1 MTHNYT
7 LRTGFTT
14 GTAAAAGAKAATL
27 VLGGQKIPWQVD
39 ISLPNGDRMR
49 IPIQKCEQDEG
60 GISCT
65 VIKDGGDD
73 PDATHLAR
81 ITAAVAPGSE
91 DQDNDEIHICGGP
104 GVGLVTRPGL
114 PVPVGQAAINPV
126 PRTQIRLAV
135 EEARQATGLS
145 GPLQVT
151 ISVADGEKMA
161 RKTFNPRLGITGGIS
176 ILGTRGTVRPYSH
189 QAYRD
194 TITACLDA
202 ARAQDE
208 AWVALCT
215 GGRSERY
222 MRTLHPILPQ
232 SACVLVADFL
242 AFSLQEAVQ
251 RKFAR
256 ITYACFFGKLVK
268 AAQGHPYTHARKC
281 SIDFQAL
288 ASWVREAGL
297 SSTKAGEIQACNTAR
312 QALDII
318 RTTPDSRPVI
328 RAVADRALSS
338 LQDFAGRT
346 RGLDLAVFDDQGELV
361 IELSPEISES

>member
-1 MTHNYT
+1 MYVMTHKET

-14 GTAAAAGAKAATL
+14 GSAAAAGAKAAAL
-27 VLGGQKIPWQVD
+27 ILGGCKIPAEME
-39 ISLPNGDRMR
+39 IHLPNGERMP
-49 IPIQKCEQDEG
+49 IPIHMCRRNENG
-60 GISCT
+60 VSCT

-81 ITAAVAPGSE
+81 ITVTVVHTS
-91 DQDNDEIHICGGP
+91 QDAGPEQVHILGGK

-135 EEARQATGLS
+135 EEARKATGLS
-145 GPLQVT
+145 GPLQV
-151 ISVADGEKMA
+151 IVSVADGEKIA
-161 RKTFNPRLGITGGIS
+161 QKTFNPRLGITGGIS

-222 MRTLHPILPQ
+222 MRRLHPILPQ

-242 AFSLQEAVQ
+242 AFSLQESVQ

-297 SSTKAGEIQACNTAR
+297 SPTQAREVQACNTAR

-318 RTTPDSRPVI
+318 RTTPDPRPVI
-328 RAVADRALSS
+328 RAVAARALSS
-338 LQDFAGRT
+338 LQGFAGRT

-361 IELSPEISES
+361 IEL

>member
-1 MTHNYT
+1 MAQKQT

-14 GTAAAAGAKAATL
+14 GSAAAAGAKAAAL
-27 VLGGQKIPWQVD
+27 ILGGHTIPAEVE
-39 ISLPNGDRMR
+39 IPLPNEERMR
-49 IPIQKCEQDEG
+49 IPIQECRRDEHG
-60 GISCT
+60 ARCT

-81 ITAAVAPGSE
+81 ISVTVVHSSQGAGPEQVY
-91 DQDNDEIHICGGP
+91 ILGGK

-114 PVPVGQAAINPV
+114 PVPVGQVAINPV
-126 PRTQIRLAV
+126 PQTQIRLAV
-135 EEARQATGLS
+135 GEALLTTGLS

-151 ISVADGEKMA
+151 IAVADGEKIA

-202 ARAQDE
+202 ARAQDV

-222 MRTLHPILPQ
+222 MRRLHPLLPQ

-242 AFSLQEAVQ
+242 AFSLQEAAQ

-268 AAQGHPYTHARKC
+268 AAQGHPYTHAREC
-281 SIDFQAL
+281 SIDFYAL
-288 ASWVREAGL
+288 ASWTREAGV
-297 SSTKAGEIQACNTAR
+297 SQTIAGEIQACNTAR

-318 RTTPDSRPVI
+318 RTTPNPRPVI
-328 RAVADRALSS
+328 RSVASKALSS
-338 LQDFAGRT
+338 LQGFASRSQGI
-346 RGLDLAVFDDQGELV
+346 DLAVFDDQGEVV
-361 IELSPEISES
+361 IEL